1 MIEYFEHLYSLPKW
15 HLALLS
21 VIGFFGLI
29 IIKKIGVGF
38 DLD

>member
-15 HLALLS
+15 HLFLLA
-21 VIGFFGLI
+21 VISFFGLI
-29 IIKKIGVGF
+29 IINKFGVFF